1 MSLKCSK
8 GFGLTEGL
16 IAMVILSSGLLA
28 IYGVHTS
35 YLKSFTDDR
44 AKADMTSKMVAYLS
58 KARSMGTCSAIAASA
73 PSYLTVSATAVSAA
87 DDTACDVTISGAWSS
102 SLSDGSRVVHS
113 KVFLR
118 DLKLSDDDE
127 FQEGDGVTEVGFL
140 NPPTGNAT
148 YVSGER
154 SGKVLLEENGVAVVY
169 DGDKYVLI
177 ENYSTSG
184 EVGTGESLL
193 ESSNYLHRIKGRVY
207 FRNAFVGEDKDK
219 ILIGAPDTS
228 ICRTF
233 TGTSASGDLGDY
245 SYRDYSCFVGTYWYG
260 ALGPTETTNAAGNK
274 LFLLQDEDVCVGQP
288 NGINNSSAYSV
299 HPQPSL
305 TRRFSNLA
313 FATSAASKTGV
324 NNAEAISTY
333 IEQGMPECTSPGD
346 EYLNCTWSGHDFV
359 ITDGPVGSETTEE
372 NCSNRLSDLSVELG
386 TSGSIASNTGKYY
399 ALTGNGV
406 NSFAPANALLPYL
419 VNFSSSNPLKIALKY
434 GNNQYVGVTNFT
446 ASAASPTADEN
457 VLQSASGVTSNPG
470 EFNAANLEAHIY
482 SLDEDNAE
490 NTTYWIE
497 NIAVSMSK
505 PSCISDATDATQVS
519 GADGSTTKYGVIFG
533 ENVTPEVL
541 YTGTC
546 N

>member
-1 MSLKCSK
+1 MSLKYSK

-35 YLKSFTDDR
+35 YLKSFADDR

-58 KARSMGTCSAIAASA
+58 KARSMGTCSAIAESA
-73 PSYLTVSATAVSAA
+73 PSYLTVSSTAVSAA

-113 KVFLR
+113 KIFLR

-140 NPPTGNAT
+140 NPPTGNAE
-148 YVSGER
+148 YRKGDAESGE
-154 SGKVLLEENGVAVVY
+154 KVFFDPETGLAIVKNSE
-169 DGDKYVLI
+169 DKYVLV
-177 ENYSTSG
+177 ENSTDGESG
-184 EVGTGESLL
+184 EALL
-193 ESSNYLHRIKGRVY
+193 ESSHHLHRIQGRVY
-207 FRNAFVGEDKDK
+207 FRDAFVGDDKDK

-233 TGTSASGDLGDY
+233 VGTDTTLVNY
-245 SYRDYSCFVGTYWYG
+245 SYREYSCFVGTYWYG

-288 NGINNSSAYSV
+288 NGINNSSAYSF

-313 FATSAASKTGV
+313 FATSAALKSGV
-324 NNAEAISTY
+324 NDADEISTY
-333 IEQGMPECTSPGD
+333 IEQGMPKCESPGD
-346 EYLNCTWSGHDFV
+346 DYLNCTWSGHDFV
-359 ITDGPVGSETTEE
+359 ITDGPVGSETAEE
-372 NCSNRLSDLSVELG
+372 NCSNRLSDLSGELA

-406 NSFAPANALLPYL
+406 TSFAPANPLLPYL
-419 VNFSSSNPLKIALKY
+419 VKFSSSNPLKIALKY

-457 VLQSASGVTSNPG
+457 VLQSVSGVTGNPG
-470 EFNAANLEAHIY
+470 EFNAANLKAHIY
-482 SLDEDNAE
+482 SLDVDNAE

-497 NIAVSMSK
+497 NIIVNADKAGCV
-505 PSCISDATDATQVS
+505 SDASDATQVS
-519 GADGSTTKYGVIFG
+519 GADDSITKYGVIFG